1 MWWKRRSVVH
11 DARPTFVCEQV
22 GAWET
27 TLKEALARLF
37 VLQPTVDAAYL
48 ARVDYGDGQYNVA
61 LCLNTTGDT
70 DDPTLVEG
78 IRSVFA
84 PLFRTDSHL
93 DIMFL
98 TPESEEQVR
107 RVCLPFY
114 LRGTPGSPE
123 GTA

>member
-70 DDPTLVEG
+70 DDPTPVEG
-78 IRSVFA
+78 IRSACA
-84 PLFRTDSHL
+84 PRCR
-93 DIMFL
+93 
-98 TPESEEQVR
+98 PESR
-107 RVCLPFY
+107 RDSACLP
-114 LRGTPGSPE
+114 REPE
-123 GTA
+123 GQRRRGCLPL